1 MLAQLTSGTPG
12 VSGMLEQHRSWNG
25 AESADLLVSPLK
37 YSAIDWLAASDD
49 GLLAVMSV
57 SVAAWHNDNVLVSID
72 EVALR

>member
-57 SVAAWHNDNVLVSID
+57 SDNDNVLVSID